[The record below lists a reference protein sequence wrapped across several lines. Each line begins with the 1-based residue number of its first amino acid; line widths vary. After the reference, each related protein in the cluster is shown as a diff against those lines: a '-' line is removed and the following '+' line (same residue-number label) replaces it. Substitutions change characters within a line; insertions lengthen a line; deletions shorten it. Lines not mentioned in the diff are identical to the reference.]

1 MVRAARADDLSVTT
15 SYLRSEN
22 LTFEEA
28 ERRIDEIAKVIQLSA
43 PLLVLIIYLFKDLA
57 RGNLRSKGKAI
68 VELRRLCGHHRIVPA
83 LYKLEGVTKEGDC
96 AQRISQVTEIWKGR
110 YNDEVVALKVLRVPR
125 DDPHVQR
132 TKSVS
137 MSHDP

>member
-1 MVRAARADDLSVTT
+1 MLCGRHCIVPT
-15 SYLRSEN
+15 SYKL
-22 LTFEEA
+22 
-28 ERRIDEIAKVIQLSA
+28 
-43 PLLVLIIYLFKDLA
+43 
-57 RGNLRSKGKAI
+57 KG
-68 VELRRLCGHHRIVPA
+68 VV
-83 LYKLEGVTKEGDC
+83 KEGDR

-137 MSHDP
+137 IP